1 MNNKFV
7 VKDFILITLITSL
20 WVNIAELVRYFGY
33 VRPQM
38 QEYLAV
44 IPNMGK
50 IWDPQILAVWGF
62 WDTLL
67 TVLYVL
73 LFWLCAQ
80 VFGNNGKAVAISGL
94 MSWAFVFV
102 LYWTA
107 TANMFLASWTTVFVA
122 LPMALVETL
131 VASYIASKLYLRSL
145 SPERRFNYHPVR
157 PIGSDKI

>member
-20 WVNIAELVRYFGY
+20 WVNAAELVRYFGY

-50 IWDPQILAVWGF
+50 IWDLQILAVWGF

-67 TVLYVL
+67 TVLYVF

-80 VFGNNGKAVAISGL
+80 VFGNNGKSVAISGF

-102 LYWTA
+102 LYWVA
-107 TANMFLASWTTVFVA
+107 TANMLLASWDTLFVV
-122 LPMALVETL
+122 LPMALIETL
-131 VASYIASKLYLRSL
+131 VASFIASRLYLRRSA
-145 SPERRFNYHPVR
+145 F
-157 PIGSDKI
+157 